1 MQKSVDCGV
10 VPDMFTPA
18 FLDHRLLPSRG
29 DLLDFPI
36 RSAHLRHEQIA
47 GLDPQLPAQLMGVEH
62 ESRRCRFDRVHND
75 SNRAGLPF
83 QYSRCAVVFMEAGIV
98 AWRPCL
104 TLSIVARGS
113 GVQNETLATLLQ
125 E

>member
-1 MQKSVDCGV
+1 
-10 VPDMFTPA
+10 
-18 FLDHRLLPSRG
+18 
-29 DLLDFPI
+29 
-36 RSAHLRHEQIA
+36 
-47 GLDPQLPAQLMGVEH
+47 
-62 ESRRCRFDRVHND
+62 
-75 SNRAGLPF
+75 LPF